1 MVPSMPQANPLA
13 AFMRQPK
20 IYISLPSD
28 GEFYPPG
35 SLIPTET
42 GQFPVYSMTAKDE
55 LLLNVPDALMNGQ
68 AIVDV
73 IQHCMPNI
81 KNAWHVPNIDLDM
94 ILLAMR
100 LATYGELM
108 VTPVKVNDDV
118 EFDYQVDLRIVMDAL
133 TSQISWDPIVPVNDE
148 MTVYVRPLN
157 YRQMTKTA
165 LQTFETQKIIQ
176 AVNDEKMSEDDR
188 LQVFKDSFKKLSDV
202 TVGMVADSIYRID
215 TAMGSTDN
223 PAFIREFIDN
233 ADKDVFNVI
242 QKHIERYKEKNTIK
256 PIIVDVTED
265 MRARGVTGDTIE
277 IPLTFDPSTFFA

>member
-1 MVPSMPQANPLA
+1 MPQPNPLA

-20 IYISLPSD
+20 IYISLPSG

-73 IQHCMPNI
+73 IQNCMPNI
-81 KNAWHVPNIDLDM
+81 KNAWQVPNIDLDM

-133 TSQISWDPIVPVNDE
+133 DSQISWDPIVPINDE

-176 AVNDEKMSEDDR
+176 AVNNEKLSEDDK
-188 LQVFKDSFKKLSDV
+188 LTVFRDSFKKLSDV
-202 TVGMVADSIYRID
+202 TVGMIADSIYRID

-223 PAFIREFIDN
+223 PAFIREFIEN
-233 ADKDVFNVI
+233 ADKDIFNMI
-242 QKHIERYKEKNTIK
+242 QKHIEQYKEQNTIK
-256 PIIVDVTED
+256 PIVVDVTED
-265 MRARGVTGDTIE
+265 MRARGVTGDTIK

>member
-1 MVPSMPQANPLA
+1 MVQNLPQPNPLA

-20 IYISLPSD
+20 IYISLPSG

-35 SLIPTET
+35 CLIPTET

-73 IQHCMPNI
+73 IQNCMPNI

-223 PAFIREFIDN
+223 PEFIREFIEN

-242 QKHIERYKEKNTIK
+242 QKHIERYKEQNTIK
-256 PIIVDVTED
+256 PIVVDVTED

>member
-1 MVPSMPQANPLA
+1 MVSNMPQPNPLA

-20 IYISLPSD
+20 IYISLPSG

-73 IQHCMPNI
+73 IQNCMPNI

-133 TSQISWDPIVPVNDE
+133 TSQISWDSIVPVNDE
-148 MTVYVRPLN
+148 MTVYVKPLN

-176 AVNDEKMSEDDR
+176 AVNDEKLSEDDR

-223 PAFIREFIDN
+223 PAFIKEFIDN

-242 QKHIERYKEKNTIK
+242 QKHIERYKEQNTIK
-256 PIIVDVTED
+256 PIVVEVTED
-265 MRARGVTGDTIE
+265 MRARGVTGETIE

>member
-1 MVPSMPQANPLA
+1 MVPSMPQPNPLA

-20 IYISLPSD
+20 VYISLPSD

-73 IQHCMPNI
+73 IQNCMPNI

-94 ILLAMR
+94 ILLAIR

-133 TSQISWDPIVPVNDE
+133 TGQISWDPIVPVNDE

-223 PAFIREFIDN
+223 PEFIREFIEN

-242 QKHIERYKEKNTIK
+242 QKHIERYKEQNTIK
-256 PIIVDVTED
+256 PIVVDVTED

>member
-1 MVPSMPQANPLA
+1 MPQANPLA

-42 GQFPVYSMTAKDE
+42 GQYPVYSMTAKDE

-73 IQHCMPNI
+73 IQNCMPDI

-148 MTVYVRPLN
+148 MTVYVKPLN

-223 PAFIREFIDN
+223 PEFIREFIEN

-242 QKHIERYKEKNTIK
+242 QKHIERYKEQNTIK
-256 PIIVDVTED
+256 PIVVDVTED

>member
-1 MVPSMPQANPLA
+1 
-13 AFMRQPK
+13 
-20 IYISLPSD
+20 
-28 GEFYPPG
+28 
-35 SLIPTET
+35 
-42 GQFPVYSMTAKDE
+42 
-55 LLLNVPDALMNGQ
+55 
-68 AIVDV
+68 
-73 IQHCMPNI
+73 MPNI

-133 TSQISWDPIVPVNDE
+133 TGQISWDPIVPVNDE
-148 MTVYVRPLN
+148 MTVYVKPLN

-176 AVNDEKMSEDDR
+176 AVNDEKLSEDDR

-223 PAFIREFIDN
+223 PEFIREFIEN
-233 ADKDVFNVI
+233 ADKDVFNVV
-242 QKHIERYKEKNTIK
+242 QKHIERYKEQNTIK
-256 PIIVDVTED
+256 PIVVDVTED

>member
-1 MVPSMPQANPLA
+1 MVPHMPQANPLA

-42 GQFPVYSMTAKDE
+42 GQYPVYSMTAKDE

-73 IQHCMPNI
+73 IQNCMPDI

-133 TSQISWDPIVPVNDE
+133 ISQISWDPIVPVNDE

-242 QKHIERYKEKNTIK
+242 QKHIERYKEQNTIK
-256 PIIVDVTED
+256 PIVVDVTED
-265 MRARGVTGDTIE
+265 MRARGVTGETIE

>member
-1 MVPSMPQANPLA
+1 MVSNVPQANPLA

-20 IYISLPSD
+20 IYISLPSG

-35 SLIPTET
+35 SLVPTET
-42 GQFPVYSMTAKDE
+42 GQYPVYSMTAKDE

-73 IQHCMPNI
+73 IQNCMPNI

-223 PAFIREFIDN
+223 PEFIREFIEN

-242 QKHIERYKEKNTIK
+242 QKHIERYKEQNTIK
-256 PIIVDVTED
+256 PIVVDVTED

>member
-1 MVPSMPQANPLA
+1 MPQANPLA

-42 GQFPVYSMTAKDE
+42 GQYPVYSMTAKDE

-73 IQHCMPNI
+73 IQNCMPDI

-133 TSQISWDPIVPVNDE
+133 ISQISWDPIVPVNDE

-242 QKHIERYKEKNTIK
+242 QKHIERYKEQNTIK
-256 PIIVDVTED
+256 PIVVDVTED
-265 MRARGVTGDTIE
+265 MRARGVTGETIE

>member
-1 MVPSMPQANPLA
+1 MPQANPLA

-42 GQFPVYSMTAKDE
+42 GQYPVYSMTAKDE

-73 IQHCMPNI
+73 IQNCMPNI

-108 VTPVKVNDDV
+108 VTPVKVNDDI

-148 MTVYVRPLN
+148 MTVYVKPLN

-223 PAFIREFIDN
+223 PSFIREFIEN

-242 QKHIERYKEKNTIK
+242 QKHIERYKEQNTIK

>member
-1 MVPSMPQANPLA
+1 MVQNLPQANPLA

-20 IYISLPSD
+20 IYISLPSG

-42 GQFPVYSMTAKDE
+42 GQLPVYSMTAKDE

-73 IQHCMPNI
+73 IQNCMPNI

-133 TSQISWDPIVPVNDE
+133 TSQISWDPIVPINDE
-148 MTVYVRPLN
+148 MTVYVKPLN

-223 PAFIREFIDN
+223 PAFIREFIEN
-233 ADKDVFNVI
+233 ADKDIFNVI
-242 QKHIERYKEKNTIK
+242 QKHIERYKEQNTIK

>member
-1 MVPSMPQANPLA
+1 
-13 AFMRQPK
+13 
-20 IYISLPSD
+20 
-28 GEFYPPG
+28 
-35 SLIPTET
+35 
-42 GQFPVYSMTAKDE
+42 
-55 LLLNVPDALMNGQ
+55 MNGQ

-73 IQHCMPNI
+73 IQNCMPNI

-148 MTVYVRPLN
+148 MTVYVKPLN

-176 AVNDEKMSEDDR
+176 AVNDEKMSEDDK

-223 PAFIREFIDN
+223 PAFIREFIEN

-242 QKHIERYKEKNTIK
+242 QKHIERYKEQNTIK

>member
-1 MVPSMPQANPLA
+1 MVPNMPQPNPLA

-20 IYISLPSD
+20 IYISLPSG

-73 IQHCMPNI
+73 IQNCMPNI
-81 KNAWHVPNIDLDM
+81 KNAWQVPNIDLDM

-133 TSQISWDPIVPVNDE
+133 DSQISWDPIVPINDE

-176 AVNDEKMSEDDR
+176 AVNNEKLSEDDK
-188 LQVFKDSFKKLSDV
+188 LTVFRDSFKKLSDV
-202 TVGMVADSIYRID
+202 TVGMIADSIYRID

-223 PAFIREFIDN
+223 PAFIREFIEN
-233 ADKDVFNVI
+233 ADKDIFNMI
-242 QKHIERYKEKNTIK
+242 QKHIEQYKEQNTIK
-256 PIIVDVTED
+256 PIVVDVTED
-265 MRARGVTGDTIE
+265 MRARGVTGDTIK

>member
-1 MVPSMPQANPLA
+1 MVQTLPQANPLA

-20 IYISLPSD
+20 IYISLPSG

-73 IQHCMPNI
+73 IQNCMPNI

-133 TSQISWDPIVPVNDE
+133 TSQISWDPIVPINDE
-148 MTVYVRPLN
+148 MTVYVKPLN

-223 PAFIREFIDN
+223 PAFIREFIEN
-233 ADKDVFNVI
+233 ADKDIFNVI
-242 QKHIERYKEKNTIK
+242 QKHIERYKEQNTIK